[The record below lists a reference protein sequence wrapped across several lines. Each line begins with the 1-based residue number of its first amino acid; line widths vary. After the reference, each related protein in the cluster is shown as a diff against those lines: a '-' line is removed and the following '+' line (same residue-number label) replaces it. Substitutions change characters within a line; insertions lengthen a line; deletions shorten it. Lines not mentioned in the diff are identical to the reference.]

1 MRLKNYVWSHHRPLK
16 AKGQYDFSRAYS
28 PDHSNV
34 PRLINIINIR
44 YNITRHNI
52 MQKVTPFFCNRC
64 VFYSSSF
71 KPNFPLDSPN
81 SNVHFFSTFCDV
93 NNSADTCKCRTEAR
107 APFCLCQEHVFPIL
121 FKGATSR
128 YFGQF
133 RHWSNCHR
141 INLNIKITA
150 QNYRRTRK
158 KHREDKKGR
167 GWTKLER
174 IEADCIWI
182 NLKNVSPPFFKLTVC
197 QFIHVSNFH

>member
-1 MRLKNYVWSHHRPLK
+1 MAINPTKPTLNFSRPYRRVWPAKLTNHGTSVLNVNDQLVAYATRFSAVRLKNYVWSHHRPLK

-133 RHWSNCHR
+133 RH
-141 INLNIKITA
+141 
-150 QNYRRTRK
+150 
-158 KHREDKKGR
+158 
-167 GWTKLER
+167 
-174 IEADCIWI
+174 
-182 NLKNVSPPFFKLTVC
+182 
-197 QFIHVSNFH
+197 